1 MDNIT
6 ENQTHLKTL
15 TEGIHS
21 KEALQLVREHVL
33 GVMGPASMA
42 YSSSLIKMAKLQVCL
57 LAYSLLTR
65 FRCLHALVN
74 LQAAFVSGST
84 IKAHKLQVQFLRH
97 LACFMLTNVL
107 YQLCLLCSQAAGC
120 AHTVL
125 CLMCSCLFLLP
136 SYTVPS

>member
-1 MDNIT
+1 MDSIV

-57 LAYSLLTR
+57 LPHRLLGAVA
-65 FRCLHALVN
+65 CLHA
-74 LQAAFVSGST
+74 FV
-84 IKAHKLQVQFLRH
+84 
-97 LACFMLTNVL
+97 
-107 YQLCLLCSQAAGC
+107 CL
-120 AHTVL
+120 H
-125 CLMCSCLFLLP
+125 CL
-136 SYTVPS
+136 